1 MDKEEVKKK
10 PEFILRYYR
19 RKKIYENLKNS
30 ITGLVSKDNVINLH
44 ILKNQNI
51 K

>member
-1 MDKEEVKKK
+1 MKKEEVKKK
-10 PEFILRYYR
+10 PEFIPRYYR
-19 RKKIYENLKNS
+19 RKSIYEHLKNS
-30 ITGLVSKDNVINLH
+30 IYGLVSKDNVINSH